1 MNNGKDSGP
10 SKEEWVENAVL
21 AVWNEVGD
29 DNAIFIVCLVYTS
42 SFYSAGGIEA
52 GYHASSECE
61 QYVEKL

>member
-29 DNAIFIVCLVYTS
+29 DKAIFIVCLVYTS
-42 SFYSAGGIEA
+42 SFY
-52 GYHASSECE
+52 
-61 QYVEKL
+61 